1 MVDLGLGQEHKNIRP
16 FKQTVN
22 TWWAISLGQTQS
34 LWAQQ
39 CAWRRGYWQS
49 FICINKRESHFCIH
63 EGKQEQ
69 GGRVNPPEGSTC
81 TICLWDTHVWEDQ
94 GSLWLMCTSHMC
106 RPSKSCFCGILS
118 PWYRLNLSDSLFC
131 FQRVNFTEH
140 YNLKQ
145 TSTNLPW
152 RNLQRSLYQTVCPM
166 LLLSVLTCMQAFLLC
181 CSD

>member
-39 CAWRRGYWQS
+39 CAWSRGYWQS
-49 FICINKRESHFCIH
+49 FICINKQESHFCSH

-69 GGRVNPPEGSTC
+69 GGRVNPPEGN
-81 TICLWDTHVWEDQ
+81 THTLFMRHTRL
-94 GSLWLMCTSHMC
+94 GGPGL
-106 RPSKSCFCGILS
+106 FCGLCVWCVALQKAVSVEFFPHDTVLTCLIPS
-118 PWYRLNLSDSLFC
+118 FVSSKWISQNTTIS
-131 FQRVNFTEH
+131 
-140 YNLKQ
+140 KQ

-152 RNLQRSLYQTVCPM
+152 CTYSTVCIRQSDPNYCY
-166 LLLSVLTCMQAFLLC
+166 LSSPAC
-181 CSD
+181 